1 MHSYV
6 VYRLGANE
14 SQTFSQEHGNGSFAP
29 CTPARG
35 LPVSWSMKK
44 ATLLFRQFT
53 LLLCLWFACGATF
66 AQEEPPTDAPA
77 PAKTL
82 DQKIDE
88 AVSPYTDA
96 ISKVVF
102 VPIWKGQVGPEGNEV
117 DLEIPFVLLWLA
129 GAAVFLTLFFKF
141 INFRGFALALRTVR
155 GKYSKK
161 DDPGEITHFQAL
173 TAAVSGT
180 VGLGNIAG
188 VAIAISVGGPGA
200 AFWMVVMGLFG
211 MTSKFAECTLGVKYR
226 HIGKDGKVHGGAMLY
241 LTRGFADRGMG
252 ALGKTLAVL
261 FGICCIGASFGG
273 GNMFQINQATS
284 QLVNVTGGT
293 ESFFADKQWLFGL
306 VVAILVGG
314 AIIGGITRIG
324 KVTAR
329 LVPAMTVLYLIGCFV
344 VLGSN
349 MDKIVPTL
357 GLIISSA
364 FSGDALAGG
373 MIGTLLQG
381 IRRAAFSNE
390 AGIGSAPIAHA
401 AVKTR
406 YAASE
411 GLVGLLEPFI
421 DTVIICTMTALVVIV
436 TGNYAGQEQ
445 GVGGITITS
454 DSFASVVPWFSYV
467 LSLAVIL
474 FALSTMISWSY
485 YGLQAWKFLFGKSH
499 ASDVTYKL
507 LFCSVIIL
515 GSAMSPGKV
524 IDFSDAM
531 LFSMSFA
538 NLLGVYLLLPV
549 IRKELKKF
557 MLFAKR
563 VDAGESIEM
572 ADEHVKSKLPEPE
585 GRA

>member
-1 MHSYV
+1 MFRSAL
-6 VYRLGANE
+6 R
-14 SQTFSQEHGNGSFAP
+14 
-29 CTPARG
+29 
-35 LPVSWSMKK
+35 VSPFLVI
-44 ATLLFRQFT
+44 TLA
-53 LLLCLWFACGATF
+53 LLMAGVCS
-66 AQEEPPTDAPA
+66 AQEVEEVPVPA
-77 PAKTL
+77 VERTI
-82 DQKIDE
+82 DDKIND

-102 VPIWKGQVGPEGNEV
+102 VPVWKGEVGMGEDKV
-117 DLEIPFVLLWLA
+117 DLEVPFVLLWLA

-141 INFRGFALALRTVR
+141 INFSGFALALKTVR
-155 GKYSKK
+155 GKYSRD

-188 VAIAISVGGPGA
+188 VAIAISMGGPGA
-200 AFWMVVMGLFG
+200 AFWMVLMGLCG
-211 MTSKFAECTLGVKYR
+211 MSSKFAECTLGVKYR

-241 LTRGFADRGMG
+241 LTRGFAARGMS
-252 ALGKTLAVL
+252 ALGKTLAVF

-273 GNMFQINQATS
+273 GNMYQINQATS
-284 QLVNVTGGT
+284 QLVNVTGGP
-293 ESFFADKQWLFGL
+293 ESFFADKQWLFGFA
-306 VVAILVGG
+306 VALLVGA

-324 KVTAR
+324 KITAR
-329 LVPAMTVLYLIGCFV
+329 LVPAMTVLYIIGCFI
-344 VLGSN
+344 VLGSHF
-349 MDKIVPTL
+349 DKIGPTF
-357 GLIISSA
+357 GLIFSSA
-364 FSGDALAGG
+364 FSGEALAGG
-373 MIGTLLQG
+373 FVGTLLQG

-411 GLVGLLEPFI
+411 GLVALLEPFI
-421 DTVIICTMTALVVIV
+421 DTVIICTMTALVVLV
-436 TGNYAGQEQ
+436 TGDYMDR
-445 GVGGITITS
+445 GVDGITITS

-474 FALSTMISWSY
+474 FALSTLISWSY
-485 YGLQAWKFLFGKSH
+485 YGLQAWKFLFGKSKV
-499 ASDVTYKL
+499 SDMTFKVI
-507 LFCSVIIL
+507 FCFVIIL
-515 GSAMSPGKV
+515 GAAMSPGKV

-549 IRKELKKF
+549 INSELKKF
-557 MLFAKR
+557 VAFTKR

-572 ADEHVKSKLPEPE
+572 ADAHVQSQLPDLDGKP
-585 GRA
+585 